1 MATKKIKKVDRG
13 IGANAVK
20 SIDRFMDSPSD
31 TRWKEG
37 TATKQDSANYRG
49 WSEAMGDYSGKM
61 PKVDTQQAFADT
73 KIKKSSTAPKSK
85 VKGPVFGKA
94 PIASAGK
101 HPRAGGKK
109 R

>member
-1 MATKKIKKVDRG
+1 MPFKSAKQAKFMQAIAHGMKMKGKKGPSMATAKKMVED
-13 IGANAVK
+13 A
-20 SIDRFMDSPSD
+20 
-31 TRWKEG
+31 
-37 TATKQDSANYRG
+37 
-49 WSEAMGDYSGKM
+49 GDY
-61 PKVDTQQAFADT
+61 D
-73 KIKKSSTAPKSK
+73 KKTEKKPDKDDR